1 MVCGVG
7 MVPDLANNGG
17 RCVSSKQGVKKMKKT
32 LKLAIAAS
40 VLTAPALAD
49 SPYIANSLSNMENP
63 LYLPSAGELYSK
75 VGFGV
80 MYKVTDSNDAQKK
93 LFHDGEQ
100 EFPIWRPSLELGYG
114 ITDRWTVHGQ
124 VGYTHN
130 RDVERY
136 GFHLGRIGTTYRILS
151 EDFIW
156 DVYGD
161 FHLGGISKMQGS
173 LVNKGAGLTFEY
185 DNFSNGRWG
194 YHVGTKFG
202 KVWDRWTTSAFVE
215 LLRTWG
221 NHNNEIDLSKV
232 YLDDV
237 RSGVPHIPLTTVVSP
252 EKISVDLKST
262 TEYDFGV
269 NAFYQVNDR
278 WSFGLGLKY
287 TYHAENGIKKVHTK
301 MSFSDL
307 PGVPGSA
314 TVVAGGISDA
324 LNHFKDMHDEFSEFA
339 QSLTVAYQAS
349 DSMQVAA
356 FVENTIDNGQHLSGS
371 TTDFKAEF
379 GVRLNVKF

>member
-1 MVCGVG
+1 
-7 MVPDLANNGG
+7 
-17 RCVSSKQGVKKMKKT
+17 MKKT
-32 LKLAIAAS
+32 FKLAIAAS

-49 SPYIANSLSNMENP
+49 SPYIANSLRNMENP

-75 VGFGV
+75 IGFGV

-93 LFHDGEQ
+93 LFHDGEK
-100 EFPIWRPSLELGYG
+100 EFPIWRPSLDLGYG

-124 VGYTHN
+124 IGYTHN
-130 RDVERY
+130 HDADRY

-161 FHLGGISKMQGS
+161 FHMGGISKMKGS
-173 LVNKGAGLTFEY
+173 LITKTGNPADLTFKY

-194 YHVGTKFG
+194 YHVGTKVG

-221 NHNNEIDLSKV
+221 NHNNEIDVSKV
-232 YLDDV
+232 APGLETLYSLTPG
-237 RSGVPHIPLTTVVSP
+237 SIPNKL
-252 EKISVDLKST
+252 SVDLKST
-262 TEYDFGV
+262 TEYDLGA

-278 WSFGLGLKY
+278 WSFGLSLKY
-287 TYHAENGIKKVHTK
+287 IYHAENGLKKIHTK
-301 MSFSDL
+301 VSNPDAKAVL
-307 PGVPGSA
+307 
-314 TVVAGGISDA
+314 GGLIT
-324 LNHFKDMHDEFSEFA
+324 NYKHMHDEFSEFA
-339 QSLTVAYQAS
+339 QAFTVAYQAS
-349 DSMQVAA
+349 DSMQVAW
-356 FVENTIDNGQHLSGS
+356 FIENTIDDGQHLSAS
-371 TTDFKAEF
+371 TTDFKAET

>member
-1 MVCGVG
+1 
-7 MVPDLANNGG
+7 
-17 RCVSSKQGVKKMKKT
+17 MKKT

-124 VGYTHN
+124 LGYAHN
-130 RDVERY
+130 RDVHRY

-161 FHLGGISKMQGS
+161 FHLGGISKM
-173 LVNKGAGLTFEY
+173 KGALITKTGNPADLTFSY

-194 YHVGTKFG
+194 YHVGTKVG

-221 NHNNEIDLSKV
+221 NHNNEIDISALG
-232 YLDDV
+232 LP
-237 RSGVPHIPLTTVVSP
+237 GMPA
-252 EKISVDLKST
+252 KISVDLKST
-262 TEYDFGV
+262 TEYDFGA

-278 WSFGLGLKY
+278 WSFGVGLKY
-287 TYHAENGIKKVHTK
+287 IYHAENGLKKIHTDI
-301 MSFSDL
+301 SGAPVL
-307 PGVPGSA
+307 VQNQ
-314 TVVAGGISDA
+314 VAGLLDQKK
-324 LNHFKDMHDEFSEFA
+324 HMHDEFSEFA

-356 FVENTIDNGQHLSGS
+356 FVENTIDNGQRLSGS

>member
-1 MVCGVG
+1 
-7 MVPDLANNGG
+7 
-17 RCVSSKQGVKKMKKT
+17 MKKA
-32 LKLAIAAS
+32 LKIAIAAS

-49 SPYIANSLSNMENP
+49 SPFVVGGALRNMENP
-63 LYLPSAGELYSK
+63 LYLPTSGELYTK

-80 MYKVTDSNDAQKK
+80 MYKITDDNEAQHK
-93 LFHDGEQ
+93 LFHDGET
-100 EFPIWRPSLELGYG
+100 EFPIWRPTLDLGYG
-114 ITDRWTVHGQ
+114 ITDRWAVHGQ

-130 RDVERY
+130 HDADRY

-151 EDFIW
+151 EDIVW

-161 FHLGGISKMQGS
+161 FHMGGISKMTGS
-173 LVNKGAGLTFEY
+173 LVNKGMGPTFEY

-194 YHVGTKFG
+194 YHVGTKVG

-221 NHNNEIDLSKV
+221 NHNNEIDTTKV
-232 YLDDV
+232 MANELN
-237 RSGVPHIPLTTVVSP
+237 PALPNAPLTAIGIPKTL
-252 EKISVDLKST
+252 SVDLKST
-262 TEYDFGV
+262 TEYDFGA

-278 WSFGLGLKY
+278 WSFGIGLKY
-287 TYHAENGIKKVHTK
+287 IYHAENGIKKVHNKITNPTGK
-301 MSFSDL
+301 
-307 PGVPGSA
+307 A
-314 TVVAGGISDA
+314 VADGLI
-324 LNHFKDMHDEFSEFA
+324 NNYKHMHDEFNEFA

-356 FVENTIDNGQHLSGS
+356 FFENTLDDGQRLSGS
-371 TTDFKAEF
+371 TSDFKAEV

>member
-1 MVCGVG
+1 
-7 MVPDLANNGG
+7 
-17 RCVSSKQGVKKMKKT
+17 MKKT

-124 VGYTHN
+124 LGYTHN
-130 RDVERY
+130 RDADRY

-161 FHLGGISKMQGS
+161 FHMGGISKMKGS
-173 LVNKGAGLTFEY
+173 LINKGAGYTFSY

-194 YHVGTKFG
+194 YHVGTKVG

-221 NHNNEIDLSKV
+221 NHNNEID
-232 YLDDV
+232 
-237 RSGVPHIPLTTVVSP
+237 VSALP
-252 EKISVDLKST
+252 FPGMPAKISVDLKST
-262 TEYDFGV
+262 TEYDFGG

-278 WSFGLGLKY
+278 WSFGIGLKY
-287 TYHAENGIKKVHTK
+287 IYHAENGLKKVHTK
-301 MSFSDL
+301 IPAALQS
-307 PGVPGSA
+307 
-314 TVVAGGISDA
+314 TVNGMLEGYK
-324 LNHFKDMHDEFSEFA
+324 HMHDEFNEFA

-356 FVENTIDNGQHLSGS
+356 FFENTLDDGQHFSGS
-371 TTDFKAEF
+371 TSDFKAEV

>member
-1 MVCGVG
+1 
-7 MVPDLANNGG
+7 
-17 RCVSSKQGVKKMKKT
+17 MKKA
-32 LKLAIAAS
+32 LKIAIAAS

-49 SPYIANSLSNMENP
+49 SPYIAGGKLRNMENP
-63 LYLPSAGELYSK
+63 LYLPADGELYSK

-93 LFHDGEQ
+93 LFHDGAK

-114 ITDRWTVHGQ
+114 ITDRWAVHGQ
-124 VGYTHN
+124 LGYTHN
-130 RDVERY
+130 RDISRY

-151 EDFIW
+151 EDLIW

-161 FHLGGISKMQGS
+161 FHMGGVEKMTGS
-173 LVNKGAGLTFEY
+173 LVNKSGAAHDPRLTTFEY

-221 NHNNEIDLSKV
+221 NHNNEIDTTKVTLADLKAGQPAIALSNV
-232 YLDDV
+232 
-237 RSGVPHIPLTTVVSP
+237 GIPN
-252 EKISVDLKST
+252 KISVDLKST
-262 TEYDFGV
+262 TEYDFGA

-287 TYHAENGIKKVHTK
+287 TYHAENSLKSVHTEI
-301 MSFSDL
+301 SN
-307 PGVPGSA
+307 A
-314 TVVAGGISDA
+314 TGQAVADGLIA
-324 LNHFKDMHDEFSEFA
+324 NYKEMNDEFSEFA
-339 QSLTVAYQAS
+339 QSLTVAYQAT
-349 DSMQVAA
+349 DNMQVAWL
-356 FVENTIDNGQHLSGS
+356 FENTVDNGQRLSGS
-371 TTDFKAEF
+371 TTDFKLETA
-379 GVRLNVKF
+379 VRLNVRF

>member
-1 MVCGVG
+1 
-7 MVPDLANNGG
+7 
-17 RCVSSKQGVKKMKKT
+17 MKKT

-75 VGFGV
+75 IGFGV

-93 LFHDGEQ
+93 LFHDGEK

-130 RDVERY
+130 KDADRY

-151 EDFIW
+151 EDLIW

-161 FHLGGISKMQGS
+161 FHLGGISKMKGS
-173 LVNKGAGLTFEY
+173 LVSKSGNPNDLTFEY

-194 YHVGTKFG
+194 YHVGTKVG

-221 NHNNEIDLSKV
+221 NHNNTIKV
-232 YLDDV
+232 PAETRNLLDSTV
-237 RSGVPHIPLTTVVSP
+237 GAMMGVPTLGLPQEL
-252 EKISVDLKST
+252 SVDLKST
-262 TEYDFGV
+262 TEYDFGA

-278 WSFGLGLKY
+278 WSFGIGLKY
-287 TYHAENGIKKVHTK
+287 IYHAENGVKKLHTK
-301 MSFSDL
+301 IAN
-307 PGVPGSA
+307 P
-314 TVVAGGISDA
+314 AGAGFANNLITE
-324 LNHFKDMHDEFSEFA
+324 LKDMHDEFSEFA

-356 FVENTIDNGQHLSGS
+356 FVENTIDDGQRLSGS
-371 TTDFKAEF
+371 TSDFKAEF

>member
-1 MVCGVG
+1 
-7 MVPDLANNGG
+7 
-17 RCVSSKQGVKKMKKT
+17 MKKT
-32 LKLAIAAS
+32 LKIAMLATL
-40 VLTAPALAD
+40 VVTPALAD
-49 SPYIANSLSNMENP
+49 TPYVAGASRNLENP
-63 LYLPSAGELYSK
+63 LYLPTGGEIYSK

-93 LFHDGEQ
+93 LFHDGEE

-124 VGYTHN
+124 IGYTHN
-130 RDVERY
+130 HDADRY

-161 FHLGGISKMQGS
+161 FHMGGVEKMKGA
-173 LVNKGAGLTFEY
+173 LVNKGMGPTFSY

-194 YHVGTKFG
+194 YHVGTKVG

-221 NHNNEIDLSKV
+221 NHNNAIDTTKVTTGDLGLGGTNPLSTI
-232 YLDDV
+232 
-237 RSGVPHIPLTTVVSP
+237 GIPKTL
-252 EKISVDLKST
+252 SVDLKST
-262 TEYDFGV
+262 TEYDFGA

-287 TYHAENGIKKVHTK
+287 IYHAENGIKKVHNEITN
-301 MSFSDL
+301 
-307 PGVPGSA
+307 A
-314 TVVAGGISDA
+314 TGKAVAEGLI
-324 LNHFKDMHDEFSEFA
+324 NNYKQMHDEFGEFA

-356 FVENTIDNGQHLSGS
+356 FFENTIDNGQHLSAS
-371 TTDFKAEF
+371 TTDLKIET
-379 GVRLNVKF
+379 GVRLNVRF

>member
-1 MVCGVG
+1 
-7 MVPDLANNGG
+7 
-17 RCVSSKQGVKKMKKT
+17 MKKT

-80 MYKVTDSNDAQKK
+80 MYKVTDSNYAQKK

-124 VGYTHN
+124 LGYTHN
-130 RDVERY
+130 RDADRY

-161 FHLGGISKMQGS
+161 FHMGGISKMKGS
-173 LVNKGAGLTFEY
+173 LVSKSGNPNDLTFEY

-221 NHNNEIDLSKV
+221 NHNNTIKV
-232 YLDDV
+232 PAETRNLLDSTV
-237 RSGVPHIPLTTVVSP
+237 GAMMGVPTLGLPHEL
-252 EKISVDLKST
+252 SVDLKST
-262 TEYDFGV
+262 TEYDFGA

-287 TYHAENGIKKVHTK
+287 IYHAENGVKKLHTK
-301 MSFSDL
+301 IANPAGAGFANDL
-307 PGVPGSA
+307 I
-314 TVVAGGISDA
+314 TQ
-324 LNHFKDMHDEFSEFA
+324 LKDMHDEFSEFA

-371 TTDFKAEF
+371 TSDFKAEV

>member
-1 MVCGVG
+1 
-7 MVPDLANNGG
+7 
-17 RCVSSKQGVKKMKKT
+17 MKKT

-124 VGYTHN
+124 LGYTHN
-130 RDVERY
+130 RDADRY

-151 EDFIW
+151 EDVIW

-161 FHLGGISKMQGS
+161 FHMGGISKMKGS
-173 LVNKGAGLTFEY
+173 LVSKSGNPNDLTFEY

-194 YHVGTKFG
+194 YHVGTKVG

-221 NHNNEIDLSKV
+221 NHNNTIKV
-232 YLDDV
+232 PAETRNLLDSTV
-237 RSGVPHIPLTTVVSP
+237 GAMMGVPTLGLPHEL
-252 EKISVDLKST
+252 SVDLKST
-262 TEYDFGV
+262 TEYDFGA

-287 TYHAENGIKKVHTK
+287 IYHAENGVKKLHTK
-301 MSFSDL
+301 IAN
-307 PGVPGSA
+307 P
-314 TVVAGGISDA
+314 AGAGFADGLITQ
-324 LNHFKDMHDEFSEFA
+324 LKDMHDEFSEFA